1 MLIAL
6 CFTSVLL
13 RVGQT
18 STQMPQPVQS
28 SGATCR
34 LYIRPSSAP
43 PSLRDQ
49 GTALNP
55 AGARFISSAVNTFMR
70 IAACGHTSGQIAH
83 WVQIV
88 SSQIGISCAM
98 LRFSH
103 CAVPVGKLPST
114 GSAET
119 GSRSPLP
126 SSIMAVT
133 RCTKSGAVRGTTGR
147 RRSAESALPGS
158 ATSCSAASDA
168 STAAKLRASTV
179 SPRLP

>member
-6 CFTSVLL
+6 CLTSVLL
-13 RVGQT
+13 RDGQT

-34 LYIRPSSAP
+34 LYIMPASEGV
-43 PSLRDQ
+43 SLREY
-49 GTALNP
+49 GTALNV
-55 AGARFISSAVNTFMR
+55 AGARCISSGRNAVIR
-70 IAACGHTSGQIAH
+70 IAACGQTSGQIAH
-83 WVQIV
+83 CVQIV
-88 SSQIGISCAM
+88 SSQIGISWAM

-103 CAVPVGKLPST
+103 CVVPVGNVPST
-114 GSAET
+114 GIADT

-126 SSIMAVT
+126 SSIIAVT
-133 RCTKSGAVRGTTGR
+133 RWTKSGAAFGTIGR
-147 RRSAESALPGS
+147 RVNVESARPGTLTS
-158 ATSCSAASDA
+158 AIAASEA

>member
-6 CFTSVLL
+6 CLTSVLL

-34 LYIRPSSAP
+34 LYIMPSSAP
-43 PSLRDQ
+43 PSLRAQ
-49 GTALNP
+49 GTALKP
-55 AGARFISSAVNTFMR
+55 AGARFISSAVKTFMR

-83 WVQIV
+83 CVQMV

-103 CAVPVGKLPST
+103 CVVPVGKVPST
-114 GSAET
+114 GIADT

-126 SSIMAVT
+126 SSIIAVT
-133 RCTKSGAVRGTTGR
+133 RCTKSGAARGDR
-147 RRSAESALPGS
+147 RPARQPRVGAAGHLHLG
-158 ATSCSAASDA
+158 SAASEA
-168 STAAKLRASTV
+168 STAAKLRVSTV